1 MAPDRQTG
9 VTGTGMIETGM
20 NGTGMT
26 GTGTADSAVPL
37 LQVDDLVVHYHIR
50 GAGTVVRSHET
61 VHTVDGVSFTL
72 EDRQT
77 LGLVGESGCG
87 KSTTGRN
94 VLLLERPTSGHI
106 HFRGQDLAAMPPR
119 QLTELRRN
127 MQIVFQDPIGA
138 LNPRHTVGQLIGE
151 PLRVHDLVPKKQRRQ
166 RVGELLELVG
176 LPGDA
181 VSRFPHEF
189 SGGQCQRIAIARS
202 LAVEPNLLV
211 LDEPVSALDVS
222 IQAQILQLL
231 TDLQSQFGL
240 SYLFIAH
247 DLAVVGEMSDRVAVM
262 YLGKIVELADRDSLY
277 ARPHHPYTQALFS
290 AVPIPDPTLS
300 KLHHRAVVTG
310 EVPSSLSPPAGCRF
324 HTRCPMAQEVCR
336 VEEPKLENVGDGH
349 QVACHFAKEAV
360 ETNPFGSAVSSFVV
374 EQLMTLRHPEPSINM
389 AKTPAPALAGAVSA
403 DDKSATAAA
412 HLLKRTEA
420 QTDGVN

>member
-1 MAPDRQTG
+1 MT
-9 VTGTGMIETGM
+9 ETDPTSEGP
-20 NGTGMT
+20 
-26 GTGTADSAVPL
+26 PL
-37 LQVDDLVVHYHIR
+37 LQVDKLVVHYHVR

-61 VHTVDGVSFTL
+61 VHAVDGVSFSL
-72 EDRQT
+72 EARQT

-94 VLLLERPTSGHI
+94 VLLLERPTSGRI
-106 HFRGQDLAAMPPR
+106 FFQGRDLATLGAR
-119 QLTELRRN
+119 QLTGLRRH

-151 PLRVHDLVPKKQRRQ
+151 PLRVHNLVPKKQRRK
-166 RVGELLELVG
+166 RVEELLELVG
-176 LPGDA
+176 LPTHA

-189 SGGQCQRIAIARS
+189 SGGQCQRIGIARS
-202 LAVEPNLLV
+202 LAAEPSLVV

-231 TDLQSQFGL
+231 TDLQSRFGL

-290 AVPIPDPTLS
+290 AVPIPDPRLS
-300 KLHHRAVVTG
+300 AAHHRAVVTG
-310 EVPSSLSPPAGCRF
+310 EVPSSLAPPTGCRF

-336 VEEPKLENVGDGH
+336 TEEPPLELVGDGH
-349 QVACHFAKEAV
+349 EVACHFAKEAV
-360 ETNPFGSAVSSFVV
+360 RTNPFGSLVASP
-374 EQLMTLRHPEPSINM
+374 LLPATLAPSTV
-389 AKTPAPALAGAVSA
+389 ASA
-403 DDKSATAAA
+403 S
-412 HLLKRTEA
+412 
-420 QTDGVN
+420 

>member
-1 MAPDRQTG
+1 MGTG
-9 VTGTGMIETGM
+9 LMGTGATEMGSTGTGAGA
-20 NGTGMT
+20 G
-26 GTGTADSAVPL
+26 AAPL

-61 VHTVDGVSFTL
+61 VHAVDGVSFTL
-72 EDRQT
+72 QTHET

-94 VLLLERPTSGHI
+94 VLLLERPTSGRVL
-106 HFRGQDLAAMPPR
+106 FQGQDLAAMASR
-119 QLTELRRN
+119 QLNEQRRH

-138 LNPRHTVGQLIGE
+138 LNPRHTVGQLVGE
-151 PLRVHDLVPKKQRRQ
+151 PLRVHDKVPKKQRRG
-166 RVGELLELVG
+166 RVEELLELVG

-189 SGGQCQRIAIARS
+189 SGGQCQRIGIARS
-202 LAVEPNLLV
+202 LAVEPSLLV

-231 TDLQSQFGL
+231 SDLQSQLGL

-290 AVPIPDPTLS
+290 AVPIPDPRLS
-300 KLHHRAVVTG
+300 QIHHRAIVTG
-310 EVPSSLSPPAGCRF
+310 EVPSSLAPPVGCRF
-324 HTRCPMAQEVCR
+324 NTRCPMAQEVCR

-374 EQLMTLRHPEPSINM
+374 EQLLTLRHPEPSVS
-389 AKTPAPALAGAVSA
+389 TVSTSPPALAGAVSA
-403 DDKSATAAA
+403 DDLSATAAA
-412 HLLKRTEA
+412 HLRERTEA
-420 QTDGVN
+420 LDQDR